1 MATSVD
7 IGAQTESKLSGD
19 TSNGGNSNISSA
31 RFFPRVEV
39 VDILSDWA
47 NFTGWRARTSR
58 NQQIVG
64 VASAECVVTPGYEL
78 HALTMLES
86 RLSPVILRAGRKH
99 TDFAALWKF
108 LADYYQTNL
117 VDQVDDILDDLLA
130 IKINPGE
137 TASDYLTRADALIA
151 QLDSAKHQ
159 CFLFSRIIG

>member
-47 NFTGWRARTSR
+47 NFTGWRVCTSCTL
-58 NQQIVG
+58 QIVG
-64 VASAECVVTPGYEL
+64 VASWMVVTPGFEL

-86 RLSPVILRAGRKH
+86 RLSPGILRAGRKH

-108 LADYYQTNL
+108 LSDYYQTNL
-117 VDQVDDILDDLLA
+117 VD
-130 IKINPGE
+130 
-137 TASDYLTRADALIA
+137 
-151 QLDSAKHQ
+151 
-159 CFLFSRIIG
+159 